1 MELSYESIELWQ
13 PQHKRGQFI
22 CFKSKVNIEIE
33 EFNMVTFYRSILFFK
48 RGQSV
53 CIKSKVNIEIEG
65 FNMVTF

>member
-13 PQHKRGQFI
+13 PQHKRGQFV

-33 EFNMVTFYRSILFFK
+33 EFNVVTFYRSILFFK

-53 CIKSKVNIEIEG
+53 CFKSKVNIEIQYG
-65 FNMVTF
+65 NFL